1 MADIAAEDKK
11 SELSASS
18 KRPLPRRSR
27 RSLARIIVPIVIL
40 LILVG
45 GYFLWMHFDAY
56 ESTDD
61 AQIDGHINAI
71 SARISGNVI
80 QVLTDDEKYVKA
92 GDVLVRIDP
101 NDYQVAVAKAEADLA
116 DAEAA
121 LQGSRTDIPITSTN
135 TASQL
140 KTAHSG
146 RTDANASLVGAQRQ
160 LDAAQARLDTA
171 KAQVR
176 EAAANYKKA
185 GDDVARYKLL
195 VAKDEISQ
203 QQYDTSVST
212 ADAAKATLD
221 ARTAAVSEAEQNI
234 RVAQSGVEAEDARIT
249 QADASVQAA
258 MTAPQQVAVSK
269 TRAKSAQA
277 QVAQRRALLDQAKL
291 NLSYCIIVAPAS
303 GIVGKKTVEVGQNI
317 APGQQL
323 MAVVPLED
331 IWVTANFKE
340 TQLRRMKPGQVVKF
354 SVDAYSREY
363 TGKVEG
369 VGGASGSRFSLLPPE
384 NATGNY
390 VKVVQRIPVRI
401 DLEPGQNDDHRL
413 RPGMSVD
420 PKVYIE

>member
-176 EAAANYKKA
+176 EAAAN
-185 GDDVARYKLL
+185 
-195 VAKDEISQ
+195 
-203 QQYDTSVST
+203 
-212 ADAAKATLD
+212 
-221 ARTAAVSEAEQNI
+221 
-234 RVAQSGVEAEDARIT
+234 
-249 QADASVQAA
+249 
-258 MTAPQQVAVSK
+258 
-269 TRAKSAQA
+269 
-277 QVAQRRALLDQAKL
+277 
-291 NLSYCIIVAPAS
+291 
-303 GIVGKKTVEVGQNI
+303 
-317 APGQQL
+317 
-323 MAVVPLED
+323 
-331 IWVTANFKE
+331 
-340 TQLRRMKPGQVVKF
+340 
-354 SVDAYSREY
+354 
-363 TGKVEG
+363 
-369 VGGASGSRFSLLPPE
+369 
-384 NATGNY
+384 
-390 VKVVQRIPVRI
+390 
-401 DLEPGQNDDHRL
+401 
-413 RPGMSVD
+413 
-420 PKVYIE
+420 

>member
-1 MADIAAEDKK
+1 
-11 SELSASS
+11 
-18 KRPLPRRSR
+18 
-27 RSLARIIVPIVIL
+27 
-40 LILVG
+40 VG
-45 GYFLWMHFDAY
+45 GYLLWQHFNAY

-80 QVLTDDEKYVKA
+80 QVLTDDERFVKA

-121 LQGSRTDIPITSTN
+121 LQGSRTDIPITSIN

-146 RTDANASLVGAQRQ
+146 RADANAVLAGADRQ
-160 LDAAQARLDTA
+160 LSAAHSRLDTA

-176 EAAANYKKA
+176 EAEANYKKA
-185 GDDVARYKLL
+185 ADDVVRYKLL
-195 VAKDEISQ
+195 VDKEEISQ
-203 QQYDTSVST
+203 QQYDTAVST
-212 ADAAKATLD
+212 ADAAKATID
-221 ARTAAVSEAEQNI
+221 ARTASVAEAEHNI
-234 RVAQSGVEAEDARIT
+234 KVAQSAVEEANARIT
-249 QADASVQAA
+249 QADATIQAA
-258 MTAPQQVAVSK
+258 MTAPQQVAVTE

-277 QVAQRRALLDQAKL
+277 QVAQRKALLDQAKL
-291 NLSYCIIVAPAS
+291 NLGYCTIVAPVS

-363 TGKVEG
+363 TGKLEG

-401 DLEPGQNDDHRL
+401 DLDPGQNDDHRL

-420 PKVYIE
+420 PKVYVE